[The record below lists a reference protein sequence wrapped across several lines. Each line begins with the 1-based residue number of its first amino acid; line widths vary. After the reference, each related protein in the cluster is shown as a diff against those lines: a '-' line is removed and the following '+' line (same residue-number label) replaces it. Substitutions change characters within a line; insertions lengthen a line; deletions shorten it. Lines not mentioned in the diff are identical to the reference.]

1 MKEWLI
7 SKFDV
12 LLPLA
17 VQWAERQENHIL
29 AAGVSLTAQEI
40 DDAIAAG
47 VRDHDR
53 VRLLPVKSIPCPEDG
68 PLHMACV
75 AISFLTPAT
84 RGLTVG
90 HGIFVRQDCWRNRAL
105 IAHEL
110 AHIAQYERLGGFT
123 PFLRQYLIECLT
135 VGYENS
141 PLEREAVT
149 VSAGIFSSNSEH
161 GSA

>member
-7 SKFDV
+7 SKFEF

-17 VQWAERQENHIL
+17 VQWAERQEDHIL
-29 AAGVSLTAQEI
+29 ETGVSLTAQEI

-53 VRLLPVKSIPCPEDG
+53 VRLLPVKTIPCPEDG
-68 PLHMACV
+68 PLQMACV

-90 HGIFVRQDCWRNRAL
+90 HGIFVRQDCWRDRAL

-110 AHIAQYERLGGFT
+110 AHIAQYERLGGLG

-141 PLEREAVT
+141 PLEREAVS
-149 VSAGIFSSNSEH
+149 VSAGIFSSNREP
-161 GSA
+161 GLA

>member
-1 MKEWLI
+1 MNEWLI
-7 SKFDV
+7 KKFDF

-17 VQWAERQENHIL
+17 VEWAERQEDHIL
-29 AAGVSLTAQEI
+29 QKGVSLTAQETE
-40 DDAIAAG
+40 DAIAAG
-47 VRDHDR
+47 VKDHDR

-68 PLHMACV
+68 PLHAACV

-90 HGIFVRQDCWRNRAL
+90 HGIFIRQDCWRNRAL

-110 AHIAQYERLGGFT
+110 AHTAQYERLGGVT
-123 PFLRQYLIECLT
+123 PFLRQYLLECLT

-141 PLEREAVT
+141 SLEQEAVT
-149 VSAGIFSSNSEH
+149 VSAGIFS
-161 GSA
+161 

>member
-7 SKFDV
+7 SKFDF

-29 AAGVSLTAQEI
+29 ATGLSLTAQEI

-68 PLHMACV
+68 PLHTACV
-75 AISFLTPAT
+75 AVSFLTPAT

-90 HGIFVRQDCWRNRAL
+90 HGIFVRQDCWRNRPL

-149 VSAGIFSSNSEH
+149 VSAGIFSSNSDA